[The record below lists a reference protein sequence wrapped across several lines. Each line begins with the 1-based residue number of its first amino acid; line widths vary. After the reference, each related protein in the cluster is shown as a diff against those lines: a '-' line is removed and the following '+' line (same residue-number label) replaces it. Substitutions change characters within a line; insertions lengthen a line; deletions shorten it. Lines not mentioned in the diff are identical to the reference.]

1 MIVALM
7 WITKCLKVDLVLK
20 SLILSGS
27 FIRKQRPGSENRQSL
42 CLNLALDFNFCFM
55 SMLDFKAS

>member
-27 FIRKQRPGSENRQSL
+27 FIRKQMPGSENQQSL
-42 CLNLALDFNFCFM
+42 CLNLVPDFDFCFV
-55 SMLDFKAS
+55 SMLDFEAD